1 MSFRPKVWAP
11 FASSLELIADG
22 QRSPMTRSG
31 TWWNSELELPAGTD
45 YSYSVNGGKA
55 IPDPRSAWQPQGVHG
70 PSRVMDHSRF
80 VWTDRQW
87 QPKPLPSGVIY
98 ELHTG
103 TFTPEGT
110 FDAIAGKLD
119 HLLELGV
126 THVEL
131 MPVAEFSGDWGW
143 GYDGVDL
150 YAPHHVYGD
159 PNSLKRLVNTC
170 HDRGLA
176 VLLDV
181 VYNHFGPSGNYLSQ
195 FGPYTADRH
204 HTPWGAAVNLDGPES
219 VEVRRYFID
228 NALMWLRDY
237 HFDGLRLDAVHALM
251 DNSAY
256 HLLEQL
262 GDEVRAL
269 ERQLQRYLVV
279 IAESD
284 LNDPRIVRPTS
295 LGGYGMDA
303 QWSDDFHHAL
313 HSVLTGEVSGYYV
326 DFGQI
331 SDLAKAIR
339 HAFVYDGCYSTHRRR
354 RHGRTPEGIPAY
366 RFVVSAQ
373 NHDQVGNRAAGDRMS
388 HLVNP
393 ARQKIAAAMT
403 LLSPFIPMLFQG
415 EEWGASTPFQYFTHH
430 PEEWLATAVSEGRR
444 SEFRAFG
451 WKPEDVPDPQDFE
464 TFERSKLNWSEAGE
478 PSHAEM
484 LQWYRDLIRLRR
496 RFAHALVLESPRIAF
511 DEAQQWL
518 SVSYGAVTVAFSL
531 CDHTVEIPVF
541 AGGQVV
547 LQSGKCGYAG
557 ETLRL
562 GPESL
567 AILGPR

>member
-1 MSFRPKVWAP
+1 MIFRPKVWAP
-11 FASSLELIADG
+11 FATSLELITEG
-22 QRSPMTRSG
+22 ERSPMTRSG
-31 TWWNSELELPAGTD
+31 AWWAAPVELPPGTD
-45 YSYSVNGGKA
+45 YSFSVNGGKHV
-55 IPDPRSAWQPQGVHG
+55 PDPRSQWQPQGVHG
-70 PSRVMDHSRF
+70 PSRVVDHSSF
-80 VWTDRQW
+80 VWTDQQW
-87 QPKPLPSGVIY
+87 QPKPLPSAVIY

-126 THVEL
+126 THIEL

-159 PNSLKRLVNTC
+159 PDSLKRLVNAC
-170 HDRGLA
+170 HNRGLA

-181 VYNHFGPSGNYLSQ
+181 VYNHFGPSGNYLNQ
-195 FGPYTADRH
+195 FGPYTTDRH

-237 HFDGLRLDAVHALM
+237 HFDGLRLDAVHSLI

-269 ERQLQRYLVV
+269 ERQLQRYLAV

-284 LNDPRIVRPTS
+284 LNDPRIVRPTV
-295 LGGYGMDA
+295 LGGYGIDA
-303 QWSDDFHHAL
+303 QWSDDFHHSL
-313 HSVLTGEVSGYYV
+313 HSVLTGEISGYYV
-326 DFGQI
+326 DFGQL
-331 SDLAKAIR
+331 SDFAKAIQ

-354 RHGRTPEGIPAY
+354 RHGRAPEGIPAH

-393 ARQKIAAAMT
+393 ARQKIAAADD
-403 LLSPFIPMLFQG
+403 
-415 EEWGASTPFQYFTHH
+415 
-430 PEEWLATAVSEGRR
+430 ATVSVCADVVPGRR
-444 SEFRAFG
+444 MGRVDA
-451 WKPEDVPDPQDFE
+451 VPIFH
-464 TFERSKLNWSEAGE
+464 SS
-478 PSHAEM
+478 S
-484 LQWYRDLIRLRR
+484 
-496 RFAHALVLESPRIAF
+496 
-511 DEAQQWL
+511 
-518 SVSYGAVTVAFSL
+518 GAV
-531 CDHTVEIPVF
+531 
-541 AGGQVV
+541 AGSSCFGRPALGIQGV
-547 LQSGKCGYAG
+547 
-557 ETLRL
+557 RL
-562 GPESL
+562 EARGRS
-567 AILGPR
+567 